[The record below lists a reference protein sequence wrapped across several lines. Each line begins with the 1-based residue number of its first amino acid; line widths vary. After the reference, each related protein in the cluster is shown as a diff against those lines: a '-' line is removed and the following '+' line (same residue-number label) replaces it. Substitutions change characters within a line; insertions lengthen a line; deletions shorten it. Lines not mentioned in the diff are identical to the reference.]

1 MATKSKTTNEVK
13 IGNKAPHYW
22 PREEKDAE
30 GNVVQPAVY
39 AGLMVHADVR
49 IGDTNRSGP
58 HCVDVAED
66 ATDEQIRAAILAQY
80 GVQP

>member
-1 MATKSKTTNEVK
+1 MATKPKLANEVK
-13 IGNKAPHYW
+13 ISNKAPHHW

-39 AGLMVHADVR
+39 AGLMVQADAR
-49 IGDTNRSGP
+49 IGDTHRSGP
-58 HCVDVAED
+58 HCVDVPED
-66 ATDEQIRAAILAQY
+66 ATDAQIHAAILAQY